1 MIIHNEPVA
10 SAGVPLSEAKKVLIM
25 LHGRGDRASSFIR
38 LFQELDVSGFAG
50 LAPQAIQNTW
60 YPHSFLMPL
69 PQNEPQLSLSLSG
82 VNELVDNVTGLGF
95 AAEHI
100 YFLGFSQ
107 GACLSLEYTARH
119 AQRYGGVIAFTGGLL
134 GDTVDV
140 SNYAGDFAGTP
151 IFIGSSDHDPHVP
164 EARIDESEVILQQLG
179 ATVTKKIYPGLG
191 HTINDDELQRASVLL
206 NAN

>member
-10 SAGVPLSEAKKVLIM
+10 TAGVPLSEAQKVLIM
-25 LHGRGDRASSFIR
+25 LHGRGDRADSFVR
-38 LFQELDVSGFAG
+38 LARELDAPGFAF

-69 PQNEPQLSLSLSG
+69 PRNEPQLSLSLSG
-82 VNELVDNVTGLGF
+82 VHELLDNLTGLGF
-95 AAEHI
+95 DAQRI

-119 AQRYGGVIAFTGGLL
+119 AQRYGGVIALTGGLL

-164 EARIDESEVILQQLG
+164 ETRIDESEVILRQLG
-179 ATVTKKIYPGLG
+179 AEVTKKIYPDLG
-191 HTINDDELQRASVLL
+191 HTINDDELRHANALL
-206 NAN
+206 SAN

>member
-10 SAGVPLSEAKKVLIM
+10 AAGVPLKQAKKVLIM
-25 LHGRGDRASSFIR
+25 LHGRGDRATSFVR
-38 LFQELDVSGFAG
+38 LAQELDAPGFAC
-50 LAPQAIQNTW
+50 LTPQAIRNTW

-69 PQNEPQLSLSLSG
+69 AQNEPQLSLSLSG
-82 VNELVDNVTGLGF
+82 VSELVDNVSGLGF
-95 AAEHI
+95 AAEQI

-119 AQRYGGVIAFTGGLL
+119 AKRYGGVIALTGGLL

-140 SNYAGDFAGTP
+140 SNYKGEFAGTP

-164 EARIDESEVILQQLG
+164 EARIDESEVILRQMG

-191 HTINDDELQRASVLL
+191 HTINEDELQRASALL
-206 NAN
+206 NVK

>member
-1 MIIHNEPVA
+1 MIIHNEPVET
-10 SAGVPLSEAKKVLIM
+10 AGVPLGKAKKVLIM
-25 LHGRGDRASSFIR
+25 LHGRGDRAASFVR
-38 LFQELDVSGFAG
+38 LAQELNAPDVAC

-82 VNELVDNVTGLGF
+82 VHELVDNVTGLGF

-100 YFLGFSQ
+100 YLLGFSQ
-107 GACLSLEYTARH
+107 GACMSLEYTARH
-119 AQRYGGVIAFTGGLL
+119 ARRYGGVIAFTGGLL

-140 SNYAGDFAGTP
+140 SNYSGDFAGTP

-164 EARIDESEVILQQLG
+164 EARIDESEVILQQMG
-179 ATVTKKIYPGLG
+179 AEVTKKIYSGLG
-191 HTINDDELQRASVLL
+191 HTINDDELQRASALL
-206 NAN
+206 NA

>member
-10 SAGVPLSEAKKVLIM
+10 TAGVPLGDAKKVLIM
-25 LHGRGDRASSFIR
+25 LHGRGDRAASFVR
-38 LFQELDVSGFAG
+38 LAQELNAPGFAC
-50 LAPQAIQNTW
+50 LAPQAIHNTW
-60 YPHSFLMPL
+60 YPQSFLMPL

-82 VNELVDNVTGLGF
+82 VAELVDNLTGLGF
-95 AAEHI
+95 AHDHI

-119 AQRYGGVIAFTGGLL
+119 ARRYGGIIALTGGLL

-140 SNYAGDFAGTP
+140 SNYAGGFADTP

-164 EARIDESEVILQQLG
+164 ETRIDESEVILHQLG
-179 ATVTKKIYPGLG
+179 AVVTKKIYPGLG
-191 HTINDDELQRASVLL
+191 HTINDDELRQANALL
-206 NAN
+206 NAD